1 MAKQIYYEDVEVGYN
16 LPTLVKH
23 PTTQQLVRWAGAAN
37 DYNPIHYDKDFAQSQ
52 GLPGVI
58 VHGLLNTCF
67 LSQMIIDWMG
77 EEGTLSKLTSSY
89 KGMAFPGED
98 IICKGKVTKKYVDED
113 GDYCV
118 EIERHAIN
126 QRGEDVMPGHATVA
140 LPSRDNRVSPL
151 DTRLR

>member
-1 MAKQIYYEDVEVGYN
+1 MAKQVYYEDAEVGYN

-52 GLPGVI
+52 GLPSVI

-98 IICKGKVTKKYVDED
+98 IICKGEVTKKYIKGED
-113 GDYCV
+113 HCV
-118 EIERHAIN
+118 ECRISSENVKGEKLVTGTAI
-126 QRGEDVMPGHATVA
+126 AI
-140 LPSRDNRVSPL
+140 LP
-151 DTRLR
+151 TKQA